1 MRRKNYS
8 KWTQSYRELIKKLDS
23 EIDASVG
30 FELLIP
36 TLINV
41 AQIHGLEVEK
51 IISRN
56 ISK

>member
-1 MRRKNYS
+1 MRRENYS

-51 IISRN
+51 
-56 ISK
+56 